1 MPSILGSAQWARD
14 MSESIWLL
22 PRLVLCRTAKH
33 GSTSWANNFVKMYL
47 RDKRTVKTQVYLRRL
62 EGKAFT
68 REAKEAVIRGLRE
81 KQHNYTSF
89 FVCRNPVE
97 KFLSVYNY
105 LMDAR
110 VRFEAKLKTKTLK
123 GEEKSIGDESERSG
137 WFPKEVSTFLVV
149 LPPQVGQEQ
158 QGDKVHLVHIDY
170 NFEDCWKFPF
180 EREITL
186 IQLSHRQA
194 TLAYCNRSMT
204 NASHAVLTTRPSS
217 TWRRLTK
224 TQRKR
229 SRKGNGVQI

>member
-1 MPSILGSAQWARD
+1 MMEMIAVTMMTANFQ
-14 MSESIWLL
+14 LL
-22 PRLVLCRTAKH
+22 K
-33 GSTSWANNFVKMYL
+33 S
-47 RDKRTVKTQVYLRRL
+47 DK
-62 EGKAFT
+62 
-68 REAKEAVIRGLRE
+68 
-81 KQHNYTSF
+81 
-89 FVCRNPVE
+89 
-97 KFLSVYNY
+97 KFLQEPNCAPS
-105 LMDAR
+105 LR
-110 VRFEAKLKTKTLK
+110 VQLSNGRQGEIWGKTKNKTLK
-123 GEEKSIGDESERSG
+123 GEAKSIGDESERSG

>member
-1 MPSILGSAQWARD
+1 MNRDFIKGGRGGGHHFMKWFHKKRFFHYWWLPLHKSEFTHIPLELRSMPSILGSAQWAPD

-110 VRFEAKLKTKTLK
+110 VRFEAKLKTK
-123 GEEKSIGDESERSG
+123 
-137 WFPKEVSTFLVV
+137 
-149 LPPQVGQEQ
+149 
-158 QGDKVHLVHIDY
+158 H
-170 NFEDCWKFPF
+170 
-180 EREITL
+180 
-186 IQLSHRQA
+186 
-194 TLAYCNRSMT
+194 
-204 NASHAVLTTRPSS
+204 
-217 TWRRLTK
+217 
-224 TQRKR
+224 
-229 SRKGNGVQI
+229 